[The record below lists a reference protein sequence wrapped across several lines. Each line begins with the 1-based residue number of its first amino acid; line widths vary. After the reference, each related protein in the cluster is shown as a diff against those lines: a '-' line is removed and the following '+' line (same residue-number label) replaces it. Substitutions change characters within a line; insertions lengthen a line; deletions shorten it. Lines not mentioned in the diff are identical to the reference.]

1 MVISPH
7 IAENTQP
14 RMSQDSEITLL
25 GERLVMLPERA
36 LFWPAAATLFV
47 ADPVF
52 GRTAAFHRTKT
63 VVESTRADLDR
74 LGGAIQG
81 VTAARVI
88 FLGDL
93 LHPRAGRTT
102 ENLEAIAGWRAEFA
116 GVAMCIVGKT
126 SGAEDES
133 PAWDID
139 LLDDPAIDAPF
150 MLTNHR
156 IAPAVGYALV
166 GGQHPG
172 APLSGAA
179 KAARTL
185 YPCFWFG
192 MHACLLPS
200 FGPTTGLTPINPEP
214 RDRVFWV
221 AGERVMRTAG

>member
-1 MVISPH
+1 
-7 IAENTQP
+7 
-14 RMSQDSEITLL
+14 MSEDFEITLL
-25 GERLVMLPERA
+25 GERLLILPERV
-36 LFWPAAATLFV
+36 LFWPVASTLFV

-74 LGGAIQG
+74 LGGAIQH
-81 VTAARVI
+81 VTAERVI
-88 FLGDL
+88 FLGNL

-102 ENLEAIAGWRAEFA
+102 ENLEVIAEWRAEFA
-116 GVAMCIVGKT
+116 ELEMCIIGNT
-126 SGAEDES
+126 SDAEDEPS
-133 PAWDID
+133 TWGID

-150 MLTNHR
+150 MLTNHW

-172 APLSGAA
+172 ASLSGAA
-179 KAARTL
+179 KSARTL

-200 FGPTTGLTPINPEP
+200 FGPTTGLTPIKPEP
-214 RDRVFWV
+214 RDCVYLV